1 MNITKEQLDDL
12 NAVLNIK
19 VEEADYQQKVE
30 DVLKDYKKKARIDGF
45 RPGKVPFG
53 MIKKMYY
60 TSVMVDEINK
70 MVSEKLMAYI
80 RDEKIKILG
89 EPMPREDSAKKID
102 FENDKDFDFSF
113 DLGLSPEINLD
124 VTEKDKITFYHIKIE
139 DAVVNEQI
147 DNVAKRFG
155 EFTAVDAAK
164 GDELIKGD
172 IYQIN
177 EKGEAIEDGIRTEE
191 ISMSLDMMKN
201 EDEKKKFKG
210 SKAGSRI
217 SFDIKKAYPNDTEI
231 SSLLKIDKNEVE
243 AISPLF
249 EVEIKEVQK
258 FEKHKVDQDLFDKVY
273 GEGNVKSEEEF
284 KEKIKE
290 ELKINYERE
299 SMYKF
304 GIDTKDYLIKK
315 ANISLPAEF
324 LKRWLV
330 ETNEKLSS
338 ETVDKEFSDYE
349 DEFRWQLI
357 KEHIIRRYEIAVS
370 EEELFEYAFQ
380 LSQNQFFQYG
390 LYNVPVEHIENYA
403 REQLTKPE
411 EARRLREQKFDE
423 KVVQFTKDKVKLEK
437 KDITMDKFR
446 KLFEN

>member
-1 MNITKEQLDDL
+1 MNITKEQLDEL

-70 MVSEKLMAYI
+70 MVSEKLMGYI
-80 RDEKIKILG
+80 RDEKVKILG
-89 EPMPREDSAKKID
+89 EPMPREDAAKKID
-102 FENDKDFDFSF
+102 FENDKDFEFSF
-113 DLGLSPEINLD
+113 DIGLSPEINLD
-124 VTEKDKITFYHIKIE
+124 VTEKDKILFYTIKIE
-139 DAVVNEQI
+139 DAVVDEQI

-155 EFTAVDAAK
+155 EFSPVDAAK

-172 IYQIN
+172 IYQVN
-177 EKGEAIEDGIRTEE
+177 DKGEVVEGGIKTEE
-191 ISMSLDMMKN
+191 ISMSLDMMKS
-201 EDEKKKFKG
+201 EDEKKKFKAAKVG
-210 SKAGSRI
+210 DKVT
-217 SFDIKKAYPNDTEI
+217 FDIKKAYPNDTEI
-231 SSLLKIDKNEVE
+231 SSLLKIDKKEIE
-243 AISPLF
+243 SITPLF
-249 EVEIKEVQK
+249 EVDIKELQK
-258 FEKHKVDQDLFDKVY
+258 FEKHKINQDLFDKVY

-284 KEKIKE
+284 KNKIKE

-304 GIDTKDYLIKK
+304 GIDTKDYFIKK

-324 LKRWLV
+324 LKKWLV
-330 ETNEKLSS
+330 ETNENLKA
-338 ETVDKEFSDYE
+338 ETIDKEFGEYE

-357 KEHIIRRYEIAVS
+357 KDHIIRNYEVSVS

-390 LYNVPVEHIENYA
+390 LYNVPIEHIENYA

-411 EARRLREQKFDE
+411 EARRIRDQKFDE
-423 KVVQFTKDKVKLEK
+423 KVVAFVRDTVKLDK
-437 KDITMDKFR
+437 KDISMEKFR

>member
-1 MNITKEQLDDL
+1 MDISKEQLDEL
-12 NAVLNIK
+12 NAVLSLK

-70 MVSEKLMAYI
+70 MVSEKLMGYI

-89 EPMPREDSAKKID
+89 EPMPREDAAKKID
-102 FENDKDFDFSF
+102 FEKDKDFEFSF
-113 DLGLSPEINLD
+113 DIGLSPEIKLD
-124 VTEKDKITFYHIKIE
+124 VTDKDKITYYSIKIE
-139 DAVVNEQI
+139 DAVVQEQI

-155 EFTAVDAAK
+155 EFSPVDAAT

-172 IYQIN
+172 IYQVN
-177 EKGEAIEDGIRTEE
+177 DKAEVVEGGMKTEE
-191 ISMSLDMMKN
+191 ISMSLDMMKS

-210 SKAGSRI
+210 AKAGDKV

-231 SSLLKIDKNEVE
+231 SSLLKIEKAEVE
-243 AISPLF
+243 AVSPLF
-249 EVEIKEVQK
+249 QLDIKEVQK

-273 GEGNVKSEEEF
+273 GEGSVKTEEEF
-284 KEKIKE
+284 KDKIKE
-290 ELKINYERE
+290 ELRINYERE

-304 GIDTKDYLIKK
+304 GIDTKDYFIKK
-315 ANISLPAEF
+315 AKISLPAEF

-330 ETNEKLSS
+330 ETNENLTA
-338 ETVDKEFSDYE
+338 ETVEKEFGDYE
-349 DEFRWQLI
+349 DDFRWQLI
-357 KEHIIRRYEIAVS
+357 KDHLIKTYEISVS
-370 EEELFEYAFQ
+370 EEELFEYAFH

-390 LYNVPVEHIENYA
+390 LYNVPVEHIESYA

-411 EARRLREQKFDE
+411 ESRRLRDQKYDE
-423 KVVQFTKDKVKLEK
+423 KVILFAKERVKLDK
-437 KDITMDKFR
+437 KEITMDKFR
-446 KLFEN
+446 KLFEK